1 LLLFV
6 VVDEVDRRSRG
17 QRDEQASRMSL
28 SRFLFPLA
36 VYYATTLGVPLIN
49 GAFRQSEFWEHSAFV
64 LLIPLLLIAPVI
76 LFRLAL
82 RKPLRYARLCRAG
95 TGDACVPI
103 SLRPGRGLADPTM
116 LSQDFD

>member
-6 VVDEVDRRSRG
+6 VAEEVDRRSRG
-17 QRDEQASRMSL
+17 TSDARADKVGF

-36 VYYATTLGVPLIN
+36 VYYATTLGVPLVN

-82 RKPLRYARLCRAG
+82 RKPLRYARLWRAS
-95 TGDACVPI
+95 TRDACVPT
-103 SLRPGRGLADPTM
+103 SLRPRRGLAHPSV